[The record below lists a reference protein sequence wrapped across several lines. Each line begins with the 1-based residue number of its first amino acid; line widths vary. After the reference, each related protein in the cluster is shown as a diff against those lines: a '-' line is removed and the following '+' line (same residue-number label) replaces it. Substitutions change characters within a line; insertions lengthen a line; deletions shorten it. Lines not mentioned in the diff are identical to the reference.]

1 MAASEFEHAQEAL
14 FARYHLSVEHRFVEV
29 PATNGRAHVMVCGD
43 GPPVVLVIGGGA
55 PGALWAPLMAE
66 LPGFT
71 LYAVD
76 RPGFG
81 LTDPVAHSAGMLRRQ
96 AVEFLEQVL
105 DGLELPNAA
114 IVANSMGGLW
124 SSWLSLDR
132 PDRVTSMS
140 QIGCAAT
147 MLGTSAPAPM
157 RMLAVRGLG
166 RLMMRLEPP
175 SPRQTLR
182 IMKRLGDPVH
192 DTPEIRDVMVA
203 CQRRGPY
210 ASTWLA
216 LLHATLRARGARPA
230 IALGAAELARIRQ
243 PVQLIWGRDDPFGA
257 PDVGEKASTILPNAE
272 LHVIEGGH
280 VPWISHASQIGGLV
294 TPFLL
299 AHAAPHSSKASVD
312 LPGSTTASP

>member
-1 MAASEFEHAQEAL
+1 MAASEFEHAQESL

-29 PATNGRAHVMVCGD
+29 PAINGRAHVTVCGG

-81 LTDPVAHSAGMLRRQ
+81 LTDPVAHTAGMLRRQ

-105 DGLELPNAA
+105 DGLELPDAA

-124 SSWLSLDR
+124 SFWLSLDR
-132 PDRVTSMS
+132 PDRVTAMS

-166 RLMMRLEPP
+166 HVMMRLEPP
-175 SPRQTLR
+175 SPKQTLR
-182 IMKRLGDPVH
+182 LMKRLGDPVH

-210 ASTWLA
+210 TATWLA
-216 LLHATLRARGARPA
+216 LLHATLRARGARPT
-230 IALGAAELARIRQ
+230 ITLGAAELGRILQ
-243 PVQLIWGRDDPFGA
+243 PVQLIWGREDPFGG
-257 PDVGEKASTILPNAE
+257 PDVGRKASTTLPNAE

-294 TPFLL
+294 RPFLL
-299 AHAAPHSSKASVD
+299 AHAAQQS
-312 LPGSTTASP
+312 L